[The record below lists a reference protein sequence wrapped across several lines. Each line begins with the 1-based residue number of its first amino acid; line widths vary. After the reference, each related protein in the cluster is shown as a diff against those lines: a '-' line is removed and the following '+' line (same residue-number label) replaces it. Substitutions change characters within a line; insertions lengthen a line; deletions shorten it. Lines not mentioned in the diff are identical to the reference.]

1 MQDEDTTTTS
11 SMKFKRGKKD
21 EDDFTGPTKIIPANP
36 LSAHSLRHRH
46 PTLELANYQRSSTLP
61 LGCYT
66 KSAN

>member
-1 MQDEDTTTTS
+1 MQHEDTTTMT

-21 EDDFTGPTKIIPANP
+21 EDDSTGPTEIIPSNP
-36 LSAHSLRHRH
+36 LSARSLRHRH
-46 PTLELANYQRSSTLP
+46 PTLELANYQSSSALP